1 MQPATD
7 TIPTRAERAT
17 FWRFLRRPVLI
28 LGGSYFGV
36 LVLLLMLENALVFH
50 PAKEVQDWEPPP
62 APEVQD
68 VHLTSQDGTA
78 IHAWWWPTPG
88 ARGAILYCHGNAGNL
103 SHRGPS
109 IAKLR
114 DLLGESV
121 LIFDY
126 PGYGRSGGRPG
137 EQGCYLAA
145 EAAYDWLGS
154 AQKIAQDNIII
165 YGGSLGGGVAVDIA
179 SRRQHRALVLVKT
192 FTSAP
197 DVGRSMYPWLPIRWL
212 MRNRF
217 DSLGKIS
224 NCRKPV
230 FIAHGTADSL
240 IPFKL
245 GKQLYEAA
253 NEPKM
258 FFQIDGGDHNS
269 PLPAACFQQ
278 LREFLGKVEQHLP
291 AK

>member
-1 MQPATD
+1 MRATTASVPAN
-7 TIPTRAERAT
+7 AERT
-17 FWRFLRRPVLI
+17 TLGRFLRRLALI
-28 LGGSYFGV
+28 LGGSYLGVMGV
-36 LVLLLMLENALVFH
+36 LLWFENSLVFH
-50 PAKEVQDWEPPP
+50 PTTDKQDWVPPP

-68 VHLTSQDGTA
+68 VVLPTQDGA

-103 SHRGPS
+103 SHRGAA
-109 IAKLR
+109 IGKIR

-126 PGYGRSGGRPG
+126 PGYGKSAGRPS
-137 EQGCYLAA
+137 EQGCYRSA
-145 EAAYDWLGS
+145 EAAYDWLVDK
-154 AQKIAQDNIII
+154 QKIAADNIII
-165 YGGSLGGGVAVDIA
+165 YGGSLGGGIAVDLA
-179 SRRQHRALVLVKT
+179 SKRTHRALVLVKS

-197 DVGRSMYPWLPIRWL
+197 DVGQSIYPWLPVRWL

-217 DSLGKIS
+217 DSLSKIGK
-224 NCRKPV
+224 CRKPV

-240 IPFKL
+240 IPFEL

-258 FFQIDGGDHNS
+258 FFPINGDDHNS
-269 PLPAACFQQ
+269 PLPAACFIQ
-278 LREFLGKVEQHLP
+278 LRDFLKKH
-291 AK
+291 